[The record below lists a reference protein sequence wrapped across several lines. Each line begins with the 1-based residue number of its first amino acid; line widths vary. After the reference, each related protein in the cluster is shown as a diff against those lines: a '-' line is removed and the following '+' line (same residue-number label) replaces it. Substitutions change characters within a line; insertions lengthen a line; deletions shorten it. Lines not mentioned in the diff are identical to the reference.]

1 MARVFSW
8 KVSENKYSYLIK
20 DSATNSYIRNKITDI
35 NALHSMANNVDGWS
49 EATYRDAFMAM
60 RAEVNNVF
68 GNFADSDW
76 RKYFDA
82 SPIKGADIVLLSGK
96 DGANGNS
103 SIKDILSEDDY
114 NELTEAIE
122 KTFEQY
128 RQEIEANADLVKQ
141 AIEAQVSST
150 VRDALNSIAETQAE
164 LDGMRNDMEETAR
177 SLRDA
182 LDAAAN
188 ADWGEGISQEQL
200 DAINSKIGYFS
211 DWINH
216 YSGAVLTMKS
226 DYDAASQSIGAWA
239 VQQDVSRGLFS
250 MLCTNINVLSGTV
263 GVVQRTINAASGT
276 SQDTASWYDEING
289 RVTEIEST
297 MNASESYLQ
306 QLVKFID
313 GDDTTQLYNV
323 ICGLTASIVS
333 SAQHQGTDASGNT
346 VDLTDVY
353 QRISALSG
361 RVDVEINR
369 LDTTNDT
376 LTTIRTD
383 LNALEGQVSTA
394 LTIANDALTKAND
407 MRDTWNAESGM
418 LRTVTD
424 LVIKRDGNGD
434 PIYWYINPELEDP
447 SDKTRWKRVYYQGED
462 SETGLPYYTEN
473 KDGSGEVYT
482 KDVLPDYMS
491 TMLSYI
497 QQQAGSIELA
507 VTSGDVISALKLTV
521 TEDGDSII
529 YGFADRVIL
538 DSDVI
543 AKSLTANA
551 ANIGGV
557 HIGEGMISAGTGNS
571 KWALTSVGT
580 LEANN
585 AILKGSISA
594 DSGYFKGSIS
604 ATNGYFSGTVIANGG
619 TIGGLEISKDG
630 LVGDNFSLTNSG
642 LSVDNAV
649 IRGSIRQPF
658 AKATNTLEEGSFW
671 GDEEEETVNTTAT
684 NDNLYMDYGNSGLIS
699 YEVKLM
705 WNVDQIGR
713 RITLVLNKGGNFVTT
728 GTHTIEADPGY
739 YFFEDGF
746 AHTALTMSNEVVELL
761 GFGKSDTTPPSF
773 YGYIVMSR
781 KNIMTEKR
789 YGHELRALAIG
800 NVINGS
806 VSNLICFDRTSSIL
820 SGNTTGNTTSAPA
833 TYWNSYMFNRVSA
846 KRVGEGKYSIRIP
859 NKWFSGVTN
868 IEDYLQVNLNSKTM
882 GVTPYV
888 SEKSTSAFTV
898 STFGLKKV
906 IWNMIDQTEGGNIG
920 SYSGVTMG
928 LVDGNF
934 GFMIYNKGDWTTLS
948 MESDLLL
955 TSTEPSLAFSYGQ
968 YGSSVSKSLTIGV
981 NNSSASITS
990 AITDTTY
997 LSHFYVSYN
1006 SSTKT
1011 LTAYPKQ
1018 ANGTD
1023 DASSPNVSIT
1033 IKFTASVGSTTKDM
1047 FINVIHYGHHMR
1059 VGHPGAE
1066 V

>member
-8 KVSENKYSYLIK
+8 KVSESKYSYLIK

-35 NALHSMANNVDGWS
+35 NALHSMANTVDGWS
-49 EATYRDAFMAM
+49 ESTYRDAFMAM

-68 GNFADSDW
+68 GNFVDSDW

-96 DGANGNS
+96 DGVNGNS
-103 SIKDILSEDDY
+103 SIKEILSEDDY

-188 ADWGEGISQEQL
+188 ADWGEGISQEEL

-211 DWINH
+211 DWVNQ

-239 VQQDVSRGLFS
+239 TQQDVSMGLFS

-276 SQDTASWYDEING
+276 SQDTASWYDELNG

-333 SAQHQGTDASGNT
+333 SAQHQGTDESGNT

-434 PIYWYINPELEDP
+434 PIYWYIDPELEDP
-447 SDKTRWKRVYYQGED
+447 SDKTQWVRVYYQGED

-473 KDGSGEVYT
+473 KDGTGNAYT

-491 TMLSYI
+491 SMLSYI
-497 QQQAGSIELA
+497 QQQAGSIEFA

-529 YGFADRVIL
+529 YGFADKVIL

-571 KWALTSVGT
+571 KWALTSAGT

-585 AILKGSISA
+585 AILRGSISA
-594 DSGYFKGSIS
+594 DSGYFKGRIEAGEGFFKGSVSADSGYFKGRIEANEGFFRGSIS
-604 ATNGYFSGTVIANGG
+604 ADSGYFKGKIEASEGVFGGYVRMPYINIQQLSTNQSGYYIADERAYIVAQGSVYSAFNLVLPSPTANLNGFNYVIIVAPRLSKMDGDGVIVTTTGGAFLNYSGPNYNSADEIQIHGGRYEFTCIPNYGGSGYRWAMTIATGPVTLDGEYHFSPIVSYDMSSSSSMEDFTSIMAYTGSTQPQKYGFSPALLIRTDNG
-619 TIGGLEISKDG
+619 TI
-630 LVGDNFSLTNSG
+630 T
-642 LSVDNAV
+642 
-649 IRGSIRQPF
+649 
-658 AKATNTLEEGSFW
+658 
-671 GDEEEETVNTTAT
+671 
-684 NDNLYMDYGNSGLIS
+684 Y
-699 YEVKLM
+699 
-705 WNVDQIGR
+705 
-713 RITLVLNKGGNFVTT
+713 
-728 GTHTIEADPGY
+728 
-739 YFFEDGF
+739 
-746 AHTALTMSNEVVELL
+746 
-761 GFGKSDTTPPSF
+761 
-773 YGYIVMSR
+773 
-781 KNIMTEKR
+781 
-789 YGHELRALAIG
+789 
-800 NVINGS
+800 
-806 VSNLICFDRTSSIL
+806 SS
-820 SGNTTGNTTSAPA
+820 
-833 TYWNSYMFNRVSA
+833 
-846 KRVGEGKYSIRIP
+846 
-859 NKWFSGVTN
+859 
-868 IEDYLQVNLNSKTM
+868 
-882 GVTPYV
+882 
-888 SEKSTSAFTV
+888 
-898 STFGLKKV
+898 
-906 IWNMIDQTEGGNIG
+906 
-920 SYSGVTMG
+920 
-928 LVDGNF
+928 
-934 GFMIYNKGDWTTLS
+934 
-948 MESDLLL
+948 
-955 TSTEPSLAFSYGQ
+955 
-968 YGSSVSKSLTIGV
+968 
-981 NNSSASITS
+981 
-990 AITDTTY
+990 
-997 LSHFYVSYN
+997 
-1006 SSTKT
+1006 
-1011 LTAYPKQ
+1011 
-1018 ANGTD
+1018 
-1023 DASSPNVSIT
+1023 
-1033 IKFTASVGSTTKDM
+1033 
-1047 FINVIHYGHHMR
+1047 
-1059 VGHPGAE
+1059 
-1066 V
+1066 

>member
-8 KVSENKYSYLIK
+8 KVSESKYSYLIK

-49 EATYRDAFMAM
+49 ESTYRDAFMAM

-96 DGANGNS
+96 DGSNGNG
-103 SIKDILSEDDY
+103 SIKELLSEDDY
-114 NELTEAIE
+114 NELTDAIE

-128 RQEIEANADLVKQ
+128 RQEIEANADLVRQ

-164 LDGMRNDMEETAR
+164 LDGMRSDMEETAR

-182 LDAAAN
+182 LDAAEN
-188 ADWGEGISQEQL
+188 ADWGEGIPQEEL
-200 DAINSKIGYFS
+200 DAINRKIGYFS
-211 DWINH
+211 DWVNH

-239 VQQDVSRGLFS
+239 TQQDVSRGLFS

-276 SQDTASWYDEING
+276 SQDTASWYDDING

-333 SAQHQGTDASGNT
+333 SSQHQGTDESGNT

-424 LVIKRDGNGD
+424 LVIKKDGNGD
-434 PIYWYINPELEDP
+434 PIYWYIDPELDDP
-447 SDKTRWKRVYYQGED
+447 SDKTQWKRVYYQGED

-473 KDGSGEVYT
+473 KDGTGNVYT

-529 YGFADRVIL
+529 YGFADKVIL

-543 AKSLTANA
+543 AKSFIANA

-557 HIGEGMISAGTGNS
+557 HIGAGMISAGTGNS
-571 KWALTSVGT
+571 KWALTSAGT

-585 AILKGSISA
+585 AILKGSVSA
-594 DSGYFKGSIS
+594 DSGYFKG
-604 ATNGYFSGTVIANGG
+604 
-619 TIGGLEISKDG
+619 
-630 LVGDNFSLTNSG
+630 
-642 LSVDNAV
+642 
-649 IRGSIRQPF
+649 R
-658 AKATNTLEEGSFW
+658 
-671 GDEEEETVNTTAT
+671 
-684 NDNLYMDYGNSGLIS
+684 
-699 YEVKLM
+699 
-705 WNVDQIGR
+705 
-713 RITLVLNKGGNFVTT
+713 
-728 GTHTIEADPGY
+728 IEANEG
-739 YFFEDGF
+739 FF
-746 AHTALTMSNEVVELL
+746 
-761 GFGKSDTTPPSF
+761 K
-773 YGYIVMSR
+773 
-781 KNIMTEKR
+781 
-789 YGHELRALAIG
+789 
-800 NVINGS
+800 GS
-806 VSNLICFDRTSSIL
+806 VSANSGYFKGRIEANEGEFNGVVRGGEIIGSRIKGAEIILGAAEFYFSANSNNQVILKSDNIPDYADEIHIVFYGQFDHPLHGPYGYLYGDI
-820 SGNTTGNTTSAPA
+820 AP
-833 TYWNSYMFNRVSA
+833 NSYSGYVFDNNDQIVMVNGSGFTSDDIGDFKDFAITLASASTNSITNFDAMLSDKTFYADESLGNDSGGIFWFNDSYYELSKWLW
-846 KRVGEGKYSIRIP
+846 KRNGHFYANGSGTLDAYGGTFMGNIRIP
-859 NKWFSGVTN
+859 YITMYQLSGDTNARYLDHRTYVYCYGGYFDADTLILPKAEEKINGLTYELLVQPRLSRMDMDGVHVKVADDSTIVSYVSPTLFSDSEIWLKGGKYVITN
-868 IEDYLQVNLNSKTM
+868 IINQWAITTASGEIRFVNYNQSTAPLNIVNSNTGLTNIIVYTGSTAPSKPGFDDT
-882 GVTPYV
+882 
-888 SEKSTSAFTV
+888 
-898 STFGLKKV
+898 L
-906 IWNMIDQTEGGNIG
+906 MIKTGGNI
-920 SYSGVTMG
+920 
-928 LVDGNF
+928 
-934 GFMIYNKGDWTTLS
+934 
-948 MESDLLL
+948 
-955 TSTEPSLAFSYGQ
+955 
-968 YGSSVSKSLTIGV
+968 TI
-981 NNSSASITS
+981 AT
-990 AITDTTY
+990 
-997 LSHFYVSYN
+997 
-1006 SSTKT
+1006 
-1011 LTAYPKQ
+1011 
-1018 ANGTD
+1018 
-1023 DASSPNVSIT
+1023 
-1033 IKFTASVGSTTKDM
+1033 
-1047 FINVIHYGHHMR
+1047 
-1059 VGHPGAE
+1059 
-1066 V
+1066 